1 MIARKPFGFA
11 LTAIALVAGAA
22 VAQVPAAKAPRQ
34 FEVLHAEDFQPD
46 LILPPP
52 PASGSEQEKLELA
65 QLRKLIADASSERR
79 EQARWDADHED
90 PALFDAAVGLKLEAL
105 PATWALLKLVQHE
118 ADTAADGPKL
128 RFARPRPWSV
138 DPTLPNCD
146 GSKGNPGRSYPS
158 GHATLSYSVGPV
170 LARLMPAKAGAIMAR
185 AQDYALSRQICGVHF
200 PSDTEASHALGSM
213 VSTRLLLDPS
223 MQPKLDAARAE
234 LARAGQ

>member
-1 MIARKPFGFA
+1 
-11 LTAIALVAGAA
+11 
-22 VAQVPAAKAPRQ
+22 
-34 FEVLHAEDFQPD
+34 
-46 LILPPP
+46 
-52 PASGSEQEKLELA
+52 
-65 QLRKLIADASSERR
+65 
-79 EQARWDADHED
+79 
-90 PALFDAAVGLKLEAL
+90 
-105 PATWALLKLVQHE
+105 
-118 ADTAADGPKL
+118 
-128 RFARPRPWSV
+128 
-138 DPTLPNCD
+138 D

-213 VSTRLLLDPS
+213 VSTRLLFDPS